1 MKKTYIIIINIVIMV
16 AILTFVVLYSG
27 AESRNSYQR
36 QIEHFEAS
44 TVTMEQ
50 VTENYLESEQGICDI
65 WATYINKAEEDFRF
79 ISDLPGRK
87 LLSRGNHDY
96 WWTTMKK
103 MEEFFAEK
111 GFTDL
116 EFIRTNVTEADG
128 CQITGTRGWMIETK
142 ESLEGSDNRKIY
154 EREKLR
160 IGMCI
165 SELEKADPKHEK
177 KHIMMIHYPPVTAKQ
192 DFTEFA
198 DLLAEGGV
206 DICVYGHLHG
216 KAHKKVFEGDFKGM
230 ELICASADYTEF
242 KPVKIV

>member
-1 MKKTYIIIINIVIMV
+1 MAIYALADLHLSLSCPDKSMEVFGHSWGDYI
-16 AILTFVVLYSG
+16 
-27 AESRNSYQR
+27 SRVKDNW
-36 QIEHFEAS
+36 ES
-44 TVTMEQ
+44 TVTTSDT
-50 VTENYLESEQGICDI
+50 VLIPGDI
-65 WATYINKAEEDFRF
+65 SWATYINKAEEDFRF
-79 ISDLPGRK
+79 ISELPGRK

-116 EFIRTNVTEADG
+116 EFVRTNVTEAEG
-128 CQITGTRGWMIETK
+128 CLITGTRGWMIETK